1 LDHER
6 NCFSVIKNEILTLIE
21 QKRMELVE
29 IVAKNGLNS
38 AAAIQISKELDS
50 LLNAYNRQKSKQ
62 KSASRP

>member
-1 LDHER
+1 
-6 NCFSVIKNEILTLIE
+6 VIKDEILTLIE
-21 QKRMELVE
+21 QKRTELIE

-50 LLNAYNRQKSKQ
+50 LLNAYNRQKHKQ